1 MSIGIVSYTYPNVK
15 THLAMF
21 TDHAHINEVIAYMLG
36 ERIMLGLAWEG
47 ELDVGVP
54 QYLAQ
59 CLDPLDL
66 PLLDK
71 IYEKIKAAVERI
83 SADYVFQALETSGE
97 LYLKYDYHVGKN
109 FSRLQF
115 YVDPSESA
123 WRLW

>member
-1 MSIGIVSYTYPNVK
+1 MSLEIVSYNYPNVS
-15 THLAMF
+15 THLAVF
-21 TDHAHINEVIAYMLG
+21 TDPAHINEIVAYMLG
-36 ERIMLGLAWEG
+36 ERVMLGLAWES

-66 PLLDK
+66 PLCNL
-71 IYEKIKAAVERI
+71 IYEKIKANVEGI
-83 SADYVFQALETSGE
+83 ATDYIFQSLAFSGE
-97 LYLKYDYHVGKN
+97 LYLKYDYYVGKK

>member
-1 MSIGIVSYTYPNVK
+1 VEIVSYTYPNVN
-15 THLAMF
+15 THLAVF
-21 TDHAHINEVIAYMLG
+21 TDSAPIDEIIAYMLG
-36 ERIMLGLAWEG
+36 ERVILGLAWEC

-66 PLLDK
+66 PLCNQ
-71 IYEKIKAAVERI
+71 IYEKIKANVEQI
-83 SADYVFQALETSGE
+83 ASDYIYQSLTFSGE
-97 LYLKYDYHVGKN
+97 LYLKYDYHIGKK